1 MTLGELIDLEFRFA
15 EDRELDR
22 KTLRERDREIGRHL
36 FGESKHVLDNHEPV
50 SYTHL
55 TLPTILRV

>member
-36 FGESKHVLDNHEPV
+36 FSESELVLDNHC
-50 SYTHL
+50 L
-55 TLPTILRV
+55 